1 MDHYPHSIYHALIS
15 HSKLFGRLSTARQD
29 NSWDSCKEDTS
40 RFVTTQN
47 VPVQL
52 QKRAWQWK
60 MYQYSYKNG
69 RDNAKCTNTFT
80 TQGAT
85 EKNVCNDISIFLGP
99 QYRGRTSPAI
109 LLRGWGT
116 VQYYMRW
123 GCNLKY
129 QWEEGEWGWNSITPR
144 QLGDMFEHAESG

>member
-1 MDHYPHSIYHALIS
+1 
-15 HSKLFGRLSTARQD
+15 
-29 NSWDSCKEDTS
+29 
-40 RFVTTQN
+40 
-47 VPVQL
+47 
-52 QKRAWQWK
+52 

-69 RDNAKCTNTFT
+69 LDCGKCTSTVTKMGATMQKCTNTVT

-85 EKNVCNDISIFLGP
+85 KKNVCNDLSIFLGP

-109 LLRGWGT
+109 LLQGWGT

-129 QWEEGEWGWNSITPR
+129 QQEEGEW
-144 QLGDMFEHAESG
+144 D